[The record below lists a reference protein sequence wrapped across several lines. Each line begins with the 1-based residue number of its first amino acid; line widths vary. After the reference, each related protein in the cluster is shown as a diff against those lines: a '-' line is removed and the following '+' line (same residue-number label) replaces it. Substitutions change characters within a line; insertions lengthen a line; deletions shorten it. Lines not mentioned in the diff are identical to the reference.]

1 LSQSLID
8 PVVRADRFIDTFDH
22 LFAGAGSALS
32 DDKNEARPVIQF
44 LLNQALKTEQAL
56 DPNLTV
62 LNYLRDRLHRCGTKE
77 GCASGDCGACTVV
90 VSELTTDAMGQEQ
103 LRYRSLNSCLTFV
116 ASLHG
121 KQLISVE
128 DLKHQGQL
136 HSVQQAMVD
145 CHGSQCGFCT
155 PGFVMSLF
163 ALQKNSAEPASSETR
178 HAQAHEALAGNL
190 CRCTGYRPI
199 LAAAGQC
206 CDRPPSDAFDALT
219 AQTIA
224 RLRAI
229 APAQTGELNDG
240 HKRCLVP
247 LTLNDLADLYQTYP
261 EARLLAGGTDL
272 ALEVTQFHRTLP
284 VMIYVGNVAEM
295 KKVEHFEDRIEI
307 GAAAVLTDCY
317 AALSHEYPDFG
328 GLLHRFASLQIRNQ
342 GTLGGN
348 IGNASPIGDAPPL
361 LIALGAQIVLRKGA
375 HRRTLALEDF
385 FIDYRVTARQESE
398 FIERIIVPRANPRQA
413 FRAYKVSKRLDDD
426 ISAVCAAFRVQ
437 VENGMVVDARAAFGG
452 MAAIP
457 KRAARCEQALAGQ
470 PWTEATLERACAA
483 LAEDFTPLTDFR
495 ASKEYRLLSAQN
507 LLRKYFI
514 EVQTPHIQTRV
525 TAYV

>member
-1 LSQSLID
+1 M
-8 PVVRADRFIDTFDH
+8 
-22 LFAGAGSALS
+22 
-32 DDKNEARPVIQF
+32 
-44 LLNQALKTEQAL
+44 

-62 LNYLRDRLHRCGTKE
+62 LNYLREHLGKPGTKE

-90 VSELTTDAMGQEQ
+90 VGELHTDDSGTERI
-103 LRYRSLNSCLTFV
+103 RYRSLNSCLTFV
-116 ASLHG
+116 SSLHG

-136 HSVQQAMVD
+136 HSVQKAMVE

-163 ALQKNSAEPASSETR
+163 ALQKNSEAPDS
-178 HAQAHEALAGNL
+178 HKAHEALAGNL

-199 LAAAGQC
+199 LAAAEQAC
-206 CDRPPSDAFDALT
+206 CNKPADQFDARE

-224 RLRAI
+224 CLKAI
-229 APAQTGELNDG
+229 APTETGELNSGD
-240 HKRCLVP
+240 KRCLVP
-247 LTLNDLADLYQTYP
+247 LTVADLAELYGSHP

-272 ALEVTQFHRTLP
+272 ALEVTQFHRPLP
-284 VMIYVGNVAEM
+284 VMIYVGNVAEL
-295 KKVEHFEDRIEI
+295 KRVETFDDRLEI
-307 GAAAVLTDCY
+307 GAATPLSDCY
-317 AALSHEYPDFG
+317 AALKAEYPDFG
-328 GLLHRFASLQIRNQ
+328 ELLQRFASLQIRNQ

-348 IGNASPIGDAPPL
+348 IGNASPIGDSPPL
-361 LIALGAQIVLRKGA
+361 LIALNAQLVLRKGSGS
-375 HRRTLALEDF
+375 RTLALEDY

-398 FIERIIVPRANPRQA
+398 FIEKIIVPRASAEQR

-426 ISAVCAAFRVQ
+426 ISAVCAAFNLRI
-437 VENGMVVDARAAFGG
+437 ENGVVADARIAFGG

-457 KRAARCEQALAGQ
+457 KRARACEAALVGAAWNLAGI
-470 PWTEATLERACAA
+470 ERACRA
-483 LAEDFTPLTDFR
+483 LAEDFTPLSDFR

-514 EVQTPHIQTRV
+514 ELQTPHIETRV

>member
-1 LSQSLID
+1 MLIN
-8 PVVRADRFIDTFDH
+8 
-22 LFAGAGSALS
+22 
-32 DDKNEARPVIQF
+32 DKNEARPVIQF
-44 LLNQALKTEQAL
+44 LLNQELKTEQAL
-56 DPNLTV
+56 DPNVTV
-62 LNYLRDRLHRCGTKE
+62 LNYLREHLHKSGTKE

-90 VSELTTDAMGQEQ
+90 VGELTTDAAGREQ
-103 LRYRSLNSCLTFV
+103 LSYRSLNSCLTFV

-128 DLKHQGQL
+128 DLKHQGRL

-163 ALQKNSAEPASSETR
+163 ALQKNSAESASAETK

-199 LAAAGQC
+199 LAAAEQSC
-206 CDRPPSDAFDALT
+206 SQPPADQFDALK

-224 RLRAI
+224 RLKAI
-229 APAQTGELNDG
+229 APTQTGELNSGD
-240 HKRCLVP
+240 KRCLVP
-247 LTLNDLADLYQTYP
+247 LTVADLADLYDAYP
-261 EARLLAGGTDL
+261 QARLLAGGTDL
-272 ALEVTQFHRTLP
+272 ALEVTQFHRPLP
-284 VMIYVGNVAEM
+284 VMIYVGNVAAM
-295 KKVEHFEDRIEI
+295 KKIEHFEDRIEI
-307 GAAAVLTDCY
+307 GAATALTDCY
-317 AALSHEYPDFG
+317 EALSREYPDFG
-328 GLLHRFASLQIRNQ
+328 ELLHRFASLQIRNQ

-348 IGNASPIGDAPPL
+348 IGNASPIGDSPPL
-361 LIALGAQIVLRKGA
+361 LIALGAKIVLRKGDQT
-375 HRRTLALEDF
+375 RTLALEDY
-385 FIDYRVTARQESE
+385 FIDYRVTVRQESE
-398 FIERIIVPRANPRQA
+398 FIERIIVPRANPRQT

-426 ISAVCAAFRVQ
+426 ISAVCAAFRVHI
-437 VENGMVVDARAAFGG
+437 ENGAIVDARAAFGG

-457 KRAARCEQALAGQ
+457 KRAAHCEQALIGQ
-470 PWTEATLERACAA
+470 PWTSATIERACAA

>member
-1 LSQSLID
+1 M
-8 PVVRADRFIDTFDH
+8 
-22 LFAGAGSALS
+22 
-32 DDKNEARPVIQF
+32 IQF
-44 LLNQALKTEQAL
+44 LLNDEVRTEHAL

-62 LNYLRDRLHRCGTKE
+62 LNYLREHLHKPGTKE

-90 VSELTTDAMGQEQ
+90 VGELHTDPSGQDS

-128 DLKHQGQL
+128 DLKHQGKL

-163 ALQKNSAEPASSETR
+163 ALQKNSTQADA
-178 HAQAHEALAGNL
+178 HAAHEALAGNL

-199 LAAAGQC
+199 LQAAAQSC
-206 CDRPPSDAFDALT
+206 CQRQPDQFDQRQ

-224 RLRAI
+224 RLRSI
-229 APAQTGELNDG
+229 APSSTGELANADR
-240 HKRCLVP
+240 RCLVP
-247 LTLNDLADLYQTYP
+247 QTVADLASLYEANPQ
-261 EARLLAGGTDL
+261 ARLLAGGTDL
-272 ALEVTQFHRTLP
+272 ALEVTQLHRALP
-284 VMIYVGNVAEM
+284 VMIYVGNVAEL
-295 KKVEHFEDRIEI
+295 KRIEHVDGHLEI
-307 GAAAVLTDCY
+307 GAATPLTDCY
-317 AALSHEYPDFG
+317 AALNAEYPDFG
-328 GLLHRFASLQIRNQ
+328 ALLQRFASLQIRNQ

-348 IGNASPIGDAPPL
+348 IGNASPIGDSPPL
-361 LIALGAQIVLRKGA
+361 LIALGAQLVLRKGQS
-375 HRRTLALEDF
+375 RRTLALEDY

-398 FIERIIVPRANPRQA
+398 FIETIIVPKADARRA

-426 ISAVCAAFRVQ
+426 ISAVCAAFNLHIEDGQVLEARV
-437 VENGMVVDARAAFGG
+437 AFGG

-457 KRAARCEQALAGQ
+457 KRASACEQALNGS
-470 PWTEATLERACAA
+470 PWTSETVEKACAA
-483 LAEDFTPLTDFR
+483 LADDFTPLSDFR
-495 ASKEYRLLSAQN
+495 ASKEYRLLSARN

-514 EVQTPHIQTRV
+514 ELQTPHIQTRV